1 MSDNKLSRRDF
12 VKRSVVGA
20 AGVAVGATILAKGL
34 ARGANETIGVAVM
47 GIHGRGKG
55 HINAYL
61 GIKGVRVVALVDPD
75 RSLFDSRSKMV
86 EDKQGDRPKCYEDIR
101 DALADKNVDVVS
113 IAAPD
118 HWHALGTIWACQ
130 AGKDVYVEKPCSW
143 CIREGRKMVEAAE
156 KYKRI
161 VQVGSQCRSE
171 RGTRECIARLWAGEI
186 GKLYMARG
194 LCYKPRGSIGV
205 KGTAEP
211 PPHLNWNLWLGPAQE
226 RPYMPNFVHY
236 NWHWFWDFGT
246 ADLGNQGVHQMDIA
260 RWALNKG
267 LPVKVHSVGGRF
279 GYKDEGETPNTQE
292 CTFEYE
298 DGTILVFEVRG
309 LPTNREMD
317 VKIGNLFYG
326 SEGYGSIP
334 FHGSMKTGIG
344 YDGKG
349 KPPEGLKLPD
359 VGGAGVAN
367 HFQNF
372 IDCVRSRRREDL
384 NADILEGHLSAA
396 LCHLGNISYRLG
408 RKLTFDPKTETFPGD
423 DEANKLLTRDYREP
437 FVVPDKV

>member
-1 MSDNKLSRRDF
+1 MKRISRRDF
-12 VKRSVVGA
+12 LKRTAQTA
-20 AGVAVGATILAKGL
+20 AGVAATITFLPKGL
-34 ARGANETIGVAVM
+34 AQGANETIGVAVM
-47 GIHGRGKG
+47 GIHGRGMS
-55 HINAYL
+55 HINEF
-61 GIKGVRVVALVDPD
+61 IKIKQARVVALVDPD
-75 RSLFDSRSKMV
+75 RSLFDSRCKMV

-101 DALADKNVDVVS
+101 DALADKNVDAVS
-113 IAAPD
+113 IATPD

-161 VQVGSQCRSE
+161 VQVGTQSRSNPKV
-171 RGTRECIARLWAGEI
+171 RNAIARLWAGQI

-194 LCYKPRGSIGV
+194 LCYKPRRSIGI

-246 ADLGNQGVHQMDIA
+246 TDLGNQGVHQMDIA
-260 RWALNKG
+260 RWGLRKG
-267 LPVKVHSVGGRF
+267 LPVKVHCVGGRF
-279 GYKDEGETPNTQE
+279 GYKDEGETPNTQVA
-292 CTFEYE
+292 TYEYE
-298 DGTILVFEVRG
+298 DGTLLVFEVRG
-309 LPTNREMD
+309 LPTNDEAGA
-317 VKIGNLFYG
+317 KIGDLFYG
-326 SEGYGSIP
+326 AEGWMSSGEGYQP
-334 FHGSMKTGIG
+334 RIG

-349 KPPEGLKLPD
+349 KAKSESELKLDP
-359 VGGAGVAN
+359 VGGNGDSN

-372 IDCVRSRRREDL
+372 INCVISRRREDL

-437 FVVPDKV
+437 FVVPDEV